1 MDKVKE
7 NKKKK
12 RKRRKKKKKKKG
24 LEGEETRDEK
34 RRRDDISK
42 REKKKERRIYRERG
56 GMVGEA
62 WGCERVKE
70 NRWKGLELVGV
81 AASLASHCDDRDAP
95 TSRGAICPLLTLK
108 IVVIFLHTY
117 YFTDFPSRY
126 DVGTLRRVSRCCG
139 VCIFLFFF
147 SKRVVGWNRNKSAV
161 FSSSGGEFRLFLF
174 RPL

>member
-1 MDKVKE
+1 
-7 NKKKK
+7 
-12 RKRRKKKKKKKG
+12 
-24 LEGEETRDEK
+24 
-34 RRRDDISK
+34 
-42 REKKKERRIYRERG
+42 
-56 GMVGEA
+56 MVGEA

-95 TSRGAICPLLTLK
+95 TSRGAICPILTLK